1 MLCVSGDS
9 TGSTKTKISSS
20 VFRLADLIASLM
32 AVPSMAAP
40 ARLDCRPMDKNQ
52 LYYGDN
58 LDVQRLSACDAAIFA
73 VRFVSFDQLSAL
85 QLYARALRL

>member
-1 MLCVSGDS
+1 
-9 TGSTKTKISSS
+9 
-20 VFRLADLIASLM
+20 
-32 AVPSMAAP
+32 
-40 ARLDCRPMDKNQ
+40 MDKNQ